1 MEIGVDI
8 QAYDADLADL
18 ADGTLSASKVENG
31 EFFIPSAGTNGQVWT
46 SDGDGV
52 GAWAE
57 SSVSLTGS
65 ASTIDS
71 ETLDASRAVISNSDG
86 NIAVSDVT
94 STELG
99 YLDGVTSNVQTQLD
113 EKQVADADLTAITNL
128 VQRDG
133 NFIVSD
139 GSSWTV
145 ERGADARESL
155 ELGTISTQAS
165 DNVTITGGSITDI
178 TDIAVCLL
186 YTSDAADE

>member
-1 MEIGVDI
+1 MV
-8 QAYDADLADL
+8 
-18 ADGTLSASKVENG
+18 K
-31 EFFIPSAGTNGQVWT
+31 FWT

-52 GAWAE
+52 GSWE
-57 SSVSLTGS
+57 TSSTSITGA

-113 EKQVADADLTAITNL
+113 AKQAADANLTTITNL
-128 VQRDG
+128 EQRDG

-139 GSSWTV
+139 GTV
-145 ERGADARESL
+145 PG
-155 ELGTISTQAS
+155 Q
-165 DNVTITGGSITDI
+165 
-178 TDIAVCLL
+178 
-186 YTSDAADE
+186 